1 VAFVLTQDRGGPV
14 DLTVGLA
21 LELAGRPGVEVAVV
35 GPPPVTSA
43 GDVGD
48 LLHPCS
54 VPSKADVRAMA
65 GLGRTLRGLR
75 PDVVHAQDRRALL
88 AVTVARAGRP
98 LVATFHGLPDAA
110 AGAWLRAGPL
120 AGRPVPP
127 SAAAALA
134 ADAALCRRAAATVVP
149 SASLATFLRQ
159 RLKVPSRRLHV
170 VPNGV
175 AARVPV
181 EPGPVRRLVSVGS
194 FAPPKAVPVL
204 VRAFAAVA
212 ARHPG
217 VTLDLVG
224 DGDER
229 AACQALAAELGV
241 ADRIGFPGY
250 RTDVAERLRAA
261 DAFVLPSVNENLPLA
276 LLEAMATGLPC
287 VASAV
292 GGVPEA
298 LGGAGLLVRPGD
310 EGDLAAALDRLCA
323 DPALA
328 ARLGR
333 AAARRSARY
342 TVDRCASAHL
352 AVYRGVAGR

>member
-1 VAFVLTQDRGGPV
+1 MLTQDRGGPV

-21 LELAGRPGVEVAVV
+21 RELAARPGVDVVVV

-43 GDVGD
+43 GDAGD
-48 LLHPCS
+48 LLHPLA
-54 VPSKADVRAMA
+54 VPSKGDLGAMA
-65 GLGRTLRGLR
+65 ALGRALRTIR

-88 AVTVARAGRP
+88 AVTVARPGAP
-98 LVATFHGLPDAA
+98 VAATFHGLPDAA

-127 SAAAALA
+127 RAAAALA

-149 SASLATFLRQ
+149 SASLAAFLRR
-159 RLKVPSRRLHV
+159 RLRVPAGRLHV

-175 AARVPV
+175 AARAPI
-181 EPGPVRRLVSVGS
+181 PPRPVRRLVSVGS

-212 ARHPG
+212 DRHPG
-217 VTLDLVG
+217 LTLDLVG

-229 AACQALAAELGV
+229 AACEALAAAMALG
-241 ADRIGFPGY
+241 DRVRFPGY
-250 RTDVAERLRAA
+250 RTDVAGRLRDA

-310 EGDLAAALDRLCA
+310 ARDLAAAVDRLA
-323 DPALA
+323 SDPALA

-333 AAARRSARY
+333 AAARRSGRY
-342 TVDRCASAHL
+342 TIDRCASTHL
-352 AVYRGVAGR
+352 AVYRRLAGR